1 LAAATLKTLT
11 RRRAITLATTH
22 LGALKQL
29 AAETVGIVNAS
40 LQFDA
45 ETLTPT
51 YRLLKGVPGR
61 SYGLAIA
68 RRLGISEDVLG
79 EAERA
84 VPDAERTL
92 DRLLASVEARGRDID
107 ARAAGLE
114 AREAQLALER
124 QNLQN
129 LQDLEHQLHLR
140 EKALDKNAREQARAY
155 LLEAR
160 KTVEAALAQARAAV
174 TEATAKEARRIVEEA
189 IEKTVGRP
197 DGRTVGATDLKVGE
211 RVRTGQGKVG
221 VVSEVRSDGRVVVE
235 IGAVRLVIAPELLE
249 RVDGP
254 SGRPAVGPS

>member
-1 LAAATLKTLT
+1 LHV
-11 RRRAITLATTH
+11 ITLATTH
-22 LGALKQL
+22 LGSFKQL
-29 AAETVGIVNAS
+29 AADTVVVVNAS

-68 RRLGISEDVLG
+68 RRLGLANDVLA

-107 ARAAGLE
+107 ARAAELE
-114 AREAQLALER
+114 TQAAQLDVER

-129 LQDLEHQLHLR
+129 LENLETELKAR
-140 EKALDKNAREQARAY
+140 EKSLDKAAREQARAY

-160 KTVEAALAQARAAV
+160 KTV
-174 TEATAKEARRIVEEA
+174 
-189 IEKTVGRP
+189 
-197 DGRTVGATDLKVGE
+197 
-211 RVRTGQGKVG
+211 
-221 VVSEVRSDGRVVVE
+221 
-235 IGAVRLVIAPELLE
+235 
-249 RVDGP
+249 
-254 SGRPAVGPS
+254 